1 MNENWIE
8 IVDSFYSTP
17 FENLSRTEAILKV
30 SSWFRMLGWKKSNGS
45 LSLNTHERESSLT
58 PIILSL
64 ISSEGNPQP
73 IIAVAIIQ
81 GAISVG
87 VEIATEAMEVSDC
100 PICLII
106 SDKIS
111 VYCKS
116 DKEDNPILGGTIN
129 FDPNGV
135 NGAKL
140 SSFLCFDKFEIEP
153 LISLCHELFDIQNE
167 LYNLRKDI
175 YAIPLDQELFRSFLK
190 DALLPMGYNESDIA
204 SELEKVKFQ
213 IVPVDAT
220 GSLEFTPEAKPK
232 GSHDNTKFSFDGVN
246 FYNKRDF
253 VLKLIQKYVKDHPMA
268 TFDELEHQFPSRII
282 SKKRGVIRPLEV
294 VMRWVEEN
302 PGVRDRFCLNPD
314 EIITLHDGSKIAVH
328 NQWGKHFP
336 KILNIAKHLYTV
348 TSNKPYCFE
357 IIDSDTVEEP
367 SEPPALDGGITISE
381 TSLKSFIHKK

>member
-1 MNENWIE
+1 MMNENWLE
-8 IVDSFYSTP
+8 IVDSYNSTP
-17 FENLSRTEAILKV
+17 FRNLSRTEAILKA

-45 LSLNTHERESSLT
+45 LSLNTYADESCLT

-64 ISSEGNPQP
+64 ISSAGNPQP

-81 GAISVG
+81 QPRSNGM
-87 VEIATEAMEVSDC
+87 EIATEAMALTDC

-106 SDKIS
+106 SDNVS
-111 VYCKS
+111 LYCKS
-116 DKEDNPILGGTIN
+116 DKEENPVLGGSIN
-129 FDPNGV
+129 FNSKDD

-140 SSFLCFDKFEIEP
+140 SSFLSFDRFEIEP
-153 LISLCHELFDIQNE
+153 IISLCHELIDIENR
-167 LYNLRKDI
+167 LSNLRKDI
-175 YAIPLDQELFRSFLK
+175 YAIPLDQDLFRSFLK
-190 DALLPMGYNESDIA
+190 DALLPMGYSESEIA
-204 SELEKVKFQ
+204 SEIRKVKFQ

-220 GSLEFTPEAKPK
+220 TPSDFIREEKPK
-232 GSHDNTKFSFDGVN
+232 GTHDNTKFSFDGVN

-253 VLKLIQKYVKDHPMA
+253 VLKLIQKYVQDHPMV

-294 VMRWVEEN
+294 VMQWVEEN

-314 EIITLHDGSKIAVH
+314 EIITLCDGMQIAVH

-336 KILNIAKHLYTV
+336 KILNIAKQLYTI

-357 IIDSDTVEEP
+357 IIDADTVEDT
-367 SEPPALDGGITISE
+367 SESTASDNGITISE
-381 TSLKSFIHKK
+381 TSLKSFIHK

>member
-17 FENLSRTEAILKV
+17 FRNLSRTEAILKV

-45 LSLNTHERESSLT
+45 LSLNTHESESSLT

-64 ISSEGNPQP
+64 ISNEGNPKP

-81 GAISVG
+81 RPVSTG
-87 VEIATEAMEVSDC
+87 VEIATKAMDVSNC

-116 DKEDNPILGGTIN
+116 DKENNPIFGGTIN
-129 FDPNGV
+129 FDPKGD

-140 SSFLCFDKFEIEP
+140 SSFLCFDKFEVEP
-153 LISLCHELFDIQNE
+153 LLSLCYELTDIQNK
-167 LYNLRKDI
+167 LSNLRKEI

-190 DALLPMGYNESDIA
+190 DALLPKGYNELDIA
-204 SELEKVKFQ
+204 SELKKVKFQ

-220 GSLEFTPEAKPK
+220 ISSDLIPEVKLK
-232 GSHDNTKFSFDGVN
+232 RSHDNTKFSFDGVC

-253 VLKLIQKYVKDHPMA
+253 VLKLIQKYVEDHPMA
-268 TFDELEHQFPSRII
+268 TFDELERQFPSCII

-294 VMRWVEEN
+294 VMQWVEEN
-302 PGVRDRFCLNPD
+302 PGIRDRFCLNPD
-314 EIITLHDGSKIAVH
+314 EIITLHDGTKIAVH

-336 KILNIAKHLYTV
+336 KILNIAKQLYTV

-357 IIDSDTVEEP
+357 ISDTDTVEEP
-367 SEPPALDGGITISE
+367 SEQGASDGGITISE